1 MTSTKNQPFLTPGER
16 LKYAFGQIG
25 ISQGEGAKAAC
36 VSAGQISKWILGQ
49 NELTEMAALAFQA
62 ALGISKR
69 WLLQGEGD
77 PLLVRFDY
85 LPDDLKEL
93 ADLWPRLNEKQ
104 RQYVLGVAEGV
115 LAATKE
121 TK

>member
-1 MTSTKNQPFLTPGER
+1 MASTKNSEFLTPGDR

-69 WLLQGEGD
+69 WLLTGEGD
-77 PLLVRFDY
+77 PLLMRFEHI
-85 LPDDLKEL
+85 PDDLKEL
-93 ADLWPRLNEKQ
+93 ADLWPRLSNDD
-104 RQYVLGVAEGV
+104 RQYLIGAAEGR
-115 LAATKE
+115 LAKR
-121 TK
+121 K